1 MAQTIKWDGGIR
13 IHITLPRRIK
23 VLLWMLQMPM
33 LVPAKRME
41 LEREAQQWDRGKQT
55 SQMWCTKQHH
65 DIYALPYTKYKQ
77 AATNADNLNGMQQ
90 PTDTY
95 QRNTSE
101 IERESKLSL
110 LRSLLWRK
118 RIGLVLLRDELMNVR
133 NKPLAYDSTGEFI
146 LLFCSAYVVA
156 EIWIPLV

>member
-1 MAQTIKWDGGIR
+1 
-13 IHITLPRRIK
+13 
-23 VLLWMLQMPM
+23 
-33 LVPAKRME
+33 
-41 LEREAQQWDRGKQT
+41 
-55 SQMWCTKQHH
+55 
-65 DIYALPYTKYKQ
+65 
-77 AATNADNLNGMQQ
+77 MQQ

>member
-1 MAQTIKWDGGIR
+1 
-13 IHITLPRRIK
+13 
-23 VLLWMLQMPM
+23 MLQMPM

-110 LRSLLWRK
+110 LRSLL
-118 RIGLVLLRDELMNVR
+118 
-133 NKPLAYDSTGEFI
+133 
-146 LLFCSAYVVA
+146 
-156 EIWIPLV
+156 